1 MPITQ
6 NFFGSIGTNATIE
19 NLNGTLTINGRD
31 VLTAGS
37 DAKDL
42 AQQLR
47 GLATAVEGLSG
58 VSPETKAKAASE
70 IKAAEEEAKLENPRG
85 HAIKDHLDTAS
96 GALKSASDAASNA
109 FTLGKVLLEVG
120 KWAIAILV

>member
-6 NFFGSIGTNATIE
+6 NFYGSIGTNATIE

-31 VLTAGS
+31 VLTVSS

-47 GLATAVEGLSG
+47 GLAMAVEGLPG
-58 VSPETKAKAASE
+58 VSPEIKEKATAE
-70 IKAAEEEAKLENPRG
+70 IKAAEEEAKQAKPKGHTIKEHLE
-85 HAIKDHLDTAS
+85 TAS
-96 GALKSASDAASNA
+96 GTLKNVSDAASSA
-109 FTLGKVLLEVG
+109 FALGKILLEVG